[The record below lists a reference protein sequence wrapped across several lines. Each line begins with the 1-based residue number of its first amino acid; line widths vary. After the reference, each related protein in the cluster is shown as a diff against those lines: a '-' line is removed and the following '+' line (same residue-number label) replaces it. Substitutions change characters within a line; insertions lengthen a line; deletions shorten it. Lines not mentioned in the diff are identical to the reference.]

1 MAELTYRQ
9 AVAAALAQEMAR
21 DDRVVLLGEDVGSG
35 GVFKTTGGL
44 RERFGADRVWDTPIS
59 EQAIAGA
66 AMGAAMAGLRPVAEI
81 MFSDFYA
88 TCWDQVANEI
98 AKVRYMTG
106 GQVSVPLVLRG
117 ANGSGGLGFGSQHGQ
132 SVENW
137 AMTVPGLKIASPAG
151 PAEAFGLL
159 AAAIRDD
166 DPVMVFE
173 HKALY
178 GRKEEIGDGEQVVS
192 LGQARIVRPGDVV
205 TLVGLSITVG
215 SCLAAAAELAAE
227 GIEAEVIDLRTL
239 VPLDA
244 ATVLES
250 VARTGRLVVVEEN
263 PGQLGWGASI
273 AAIAAQEA
281 FGSLAAPVT
290 RVSGGNVPLPVAASL
305 EAEVDVSVPRVVMA
319 VRGVLGARATR
330 CQSNQCQSNQ
340 CQSNQCQSAE
350 RLRSMEIRGEDVLL
364 PVSAV
369 SAFPRPHWLQGRVLG
384 SLSEPVYRSHNL
396 RVAYEDACHICADE
410 QEKAGLDILCDGAQY
425 YEWEAPGFQ
434 LEPIFHFIP
443 ENLGGFRPYGPPGEG
458 AKYRPF
464 YQAVVKDKITW
475 ERPIFE
481 SVVMTMQNVTDKPFK
496 VAFLGPAQQSV
507 IVKDEYYGD
516 QVAVARDLAIA
527 MNQELKY
534 LVSIGLEAVQLIDV
548 LPPYTTDMWQ
558 IEMQNIMFDGVD
570 AIKFWHVCY
579 GSVDG
584 QRDIFDNHAA
594 SMMPLFKESP
604 ADVIHLEF
612 TNKGFDELAAFR
624 DFPTDKVLGVGV
636 VDAKN
641 LQVETPEQIEA
652 RIRRGLEVVPAD
664 RLLVA
669 PDCGLGYFSRTAA
682 YAKLRNMG
690 QAAATVRSTL

>member
-1 MAELTYRQ
+1 
-9 AVAAALAQEMAR
+9 
-21 DDRVVLLGEDVGSG
+21 
-35 GVFKTTGGL
+35 
-44 RERFGADRVWDTPIS
+44 
-59 EQAIAGA
+59 
-66 AMGAAMAGLRPVAEI
+66 
-81 MFSDFYA
+81 
-88 TCWDQVANEI
+88 
-98 AKVRYMTG
+98 
-106 GQVSVPLVLRG
+106 
-117 ANGSGGLGFGSQHGQ
+117 
-132 SVENW
+132 
-137 AMTVPGLKIASPAG
+137 
-151 PAEAFGLL
+151 
-159 AAAIRDD
+159 
-166 DPVMVFE
+166 MVFE

-178 GRKEEIGDGEQVVS
+178 GRKEEIGDGEQVVP
-192 LGQARIVRPGDVV
+192 LGQARTVRAGRDV

-215 SCLAAAAELAAE
+215 TCLAAADELAAQ

-244 ATVLES
+244 ATVLAS

-281 FGSLAAPVT
+281 FGALTAPVT

-305 EAEVDVSVPRVVMA
+305 EAEVDVSVPRVVTA
-319 VRGVLGARATR
+319 ARGVLRPAT
-330 CQSNQCQSNQ
+330 QCQSIRCQPIQ
-340 CQSNQCQSAE
+340 CWSIRCQPIQCWSTKYESAE

-396 RVAYEDACHICADE
+396 RIAYEDACKICAHE
-410 QEKAGLDILCDGAQY
+410 QELAGLDILCDGAQY

-464 YQAVVKDKITW
+464 YQAVIKDKITW

-481 SVVMTMQNVTDKPFK
+481 SVVMTMQNATDKPFK

-507 IVKDEYYGD
+507 IVKDEFYGD

-527 MNQELKY
+527 MNTELKY
-534 LVSIGLEAVQLIDV
+534 LVSLGLEAVQLIDV

-604 ADVIHLEF
+604 VDVIHLEF
-612 TNKGFDELAAFR
+612 TNKGFDELEAFR

-690 QAAATVRSTL
+690 QAAAAVRSSL